1 MSETNFSRRLSY
13 LMKERKISGQRIG
26 DAIGKTQRT
35 ISRYANGEVNP
46 DIATKNKI
54 YKAIAEISGIEDD
67 GKPEELLEAERAFE
81 DYLADAEE
89 AFTEYEYQIGED
101 LAQDEIRRMQATT
114 DIVKGLS
121 DEAILYYIQNM
132 KRFHLIKD
140 WEYEVLDVYKGL
152 SVDQQRKLLEFLERY
167 DLRLD
172 KMKDCS
178 NISAYI
184 EMIEIS
190 KGRPTSLKSS
200 KKENSDIANSLFEK
214 WDEEYNHL
222 LYESTG
228 RYYFPEKPEFLS
240 FDPSDWYFLLR
251 IAIFELYDDDM
262 KCLWCGEEGE
272 HGELYIHSNLYL
284 LMDAVDNGLFKEK
297 K

>member
-1 MSETNFSRRLSY
+1 MYYKFVYFLS
-13 LMKERKISGQRIG
+13 G
-26 DAIGKTQRT
+26 
-35 ISRYANGEVNP
+35 V
-46 DIATKNKI
+46 
-54 YKAIAEISGIEDD
+54 
-67 GKPEELLEAERAFE
+67 
-81 DYLADAEE
+81 
-89 AFTEYEYQIGED
+89 
-101 LAQDEIRRMQATT
+101 
-114 DIVKGLS
+114 
-121 DEAILYYIQNM
+121 
-132 KRFHLIKD
+132 
-140 WEYEVLDVYKGL
+140 
-152 SVDQQRKLLEFLERY
+152 
-167 DLRLD
+167 LRLCPRWFVSECL
-172 KMKDCS
+172 KRYCPACWAELWPK
-178 NISAYI
+178 SAYI

-200 KKENSDIANSLFEK
+200 KKENSNIANSLFEK